1 MFPKEKQEME
11 ILDENLNELDATVKN
26 LENELLLKKKQFA
39 SPGSLS
45 SVDNSSHISSINNKE
60 DFNNS
65 PMKETR
71 IVNKNELDSRNFD
84 SIKEKQEINEKRNNE
99 NNYISERHI
108 ENNVVLSRVVST
120 NISPKRSKNLI
131 NIEQSPESSIS
142 YSDIYGT
149 SPELNPIQE
158 KGVPLDLRGSVPI
171 QIHQP
176 PQIPLSQSYPQ
187 PHQNPMIVH
196 PIQMP
201 PHGHG
206 AQLQPIPM
214 HKQPN
219 EYVQIAPQIPVFH
232 SIHQQ
237 EHYPPQMQ
245 LNGRMQ
251 SLPAT
256 IQTPNPFPYQPH
268 HQLPMPPV
276 PPQNMQ
282 IPVPMPMQMPI
293 PAHLPTPMP
302 MPMPVPMPMPM
313 QMPMPM
319 PMVAPGPIQIPN
331 MNMNPPHLP
340 PPPNMQMQFDPTNI
354 HPMGMPLPTMAG
366 GPPPHIQ
373 APISPEIV
381 AGVAPGI
388 PGPSGVQAPNVPNP
402 LGMDSQML
410 AKYLLTAMAEE
421 CLTKKKSSGTEDG
434 NGPPKDQAGI
444 SQGGHTNI
452 STSTLFQSPNIR
464 PLIQPPKVEI
474 DFSSPA
480 CFSQDVFKKKCK
492 RRPKMANPNYGTPL
506 SGGQCPFPDQAPILA
521 NQSHNPEL
529 EANTDQQSQISPPS
543 SPTCFSFKASVPVN
557 ILGENPFS
565 ESITKIV
572 TNKASQSHPNQYMS
586 NGNFNIKS
594 GLNLPIHPP
603 MHH

>member
-1 MFPKEKQEME
+1 MSLKEKQEME

-39 SPGSLS
+39 SPTSPS
-45 SVDNSSHISSINNKE
+45 SVDNSSHIFSVNNK
-60 DFNNS
+60 DVSNS

-71 IVNKNELDSRNFD
+71 IVNKNELDNRNFD
-84 SIKEKQEINEKRNNE
+84 SVKEKQEMNDKPNNE
-99 NNYISERHI
+99 NDYISEGYI

-131 NIEQSPESSIS
+131 NIEQSPESNTSCS
-142 YSDIYGT
+142 NIYGS
-149 SPELNPIQE
+149 SPDLNPIQE
-158 KGVPLDLRGSVPI
+158 REVPLDLRASVPI

-176 PQIPLSQSYPQ
+176 PQVPLLQSYPQ
-187 PHQNPMIVH
+187 PHQNPMMVH
-196 PIQMP
+196 PSQLP
-201 PHGHG
+201 PHGQG
-206 AQLQPIPM
+206 AQLQPIPI

-219 EYVQIAPQIPVFH
+219 EFVQMPPQIPVFH

-237 EHYPPQMQ
+237 EQHYPPQMQ

-268 HQLPMPPV
+268 HQIPIPPL
-276 PPQNMQ
+276 PPQNIQM
-282 IPVPMPMQMPI
+282 PVPIPMQMPI
-293 PAHLPTPMP
+293 PVPLPTSMPIPMP
-302 MPMPVPMPMPM
+302 I
-313 QMPMPM
+313 
-319 PMVAPGPIQIPN
+319 PMVAPAPMQIPN
-331 MNMNPPHLP
+331 ININPTHLP

-354 HPMGMPLPTMAG
+354 HPMGMPLPTITG
-366 GPPPHIQ
+366 SSPPHIQ

-388 PGPSGVQAPNVPNP
+388 PGPTGVQAQNVPNP

-421 CLTKKKSSGTEDG
+421 CLTKKKSSGAEDG
-434 NGPPKDQAGI
+434 NGPSKDQTGI
-444 SQGGHTNI
+444 SEDLRTNI

-474 DFSSPA
+474 DFSSPT

-492 RRPKMANPNYGTPL
+492 RRPKIENPNYATSFVAGVK
-506 SGGQCPFPDQAPILA
+506 CPFPDQAPILA
-521 NQSHNPEL
+521 NQGINPEL
-529 EANTDQQSQISPPS
+529 EPNTDQQSQISPPS

-572 TNKASQSHPNQYMS
+572 TNKVSQCHPNHYMH

-594 GLNLPIHPP
+594 GFNLPVRPP